1 LTPLLGLLN
10 YKHMANKQTDKNIK
24 LKDIEKL
31 LNNQTTVIL
40 SAVDE
45 KLSKTD
51 SKMAIME
58 VRLVSTIDEKIKQS
72 EERINRK
79 IDKLTTT
86 IDKFLVRLTRM
97 EDEFEIMKFDIN
109 RLKKVVGEKL
119 GVDLT

>member
-1 LTPLLGLLN
+1 
-10 YKHMANKQTDKNIK
+10 MANKQTDKNIK

-31 LNNQTTVIL
+31 LDNQTKVIL

-45 KLSKTD
+45 RLIVNKTD
-51 SKMAIME
+51 ILANVDKKLLAME
-58 VRLVSTIDEKIKQS
+58 IRMLAAVDKKILQS

-79 IDKLTTT
+79 IDKLITT
-86 IDKFLVRLTRM
+86 IDKFLTRLSKM

-109 RLKKVVGEKL
+109 QLKKIVKDKL